1 MSPAKRGSAAKMSAD
16 AKAPGAD
23 PEYVVPVPEDMSLPS
38 AAIQRIIKT
47 KLPDGVMIGKEAKVA
62 FSKSASIFI
71 LYVTTMC
78 AREGPPPLPWAHAAS
93 HALSGAPV
101 PPRPTVGPPAT
112 HTTHGAQP
120 VRCSCARS
128 ANDLA
133 KESRRTTVTAQDVL
147 NALRDLEFDE
157 FLPSME
163 ACLHAYKEQEK
174 QKSLENAAKRAS
186 KGGGGGADDAGGD
199 EDEAEEDDDAGAD
212 EAEPQSKRQRTDG
225 DDEDAE

>member
-1 MSPAKRGSAAKMSAD
+1 MSAET
-16 AKAPGAD
+16 KAPGAD

-78 AREGPPPLPWAHAAS
+78 ARSRAPRPLPRTRTRVACALRRS
-93 HALSGAPV
+93 HDR
-101 PPRPTVGPPAT
+101 RPSARHLRCPA
-112 HTTHGAQP
+112 
-120 VRCSCARS
+120 RCSAARS

-199 EDEAEEDDDAGAD
+199 EDEAEEDDEAGAD